1 MVAAE
6 GQLEVAHAAPH
17 QPMRLPLA
25 VFLAGG
31 YAKQLA
37 MNGFSIREG
46 MNALKPYVRLKGA
59 SAKSLK
65 A

>member
-6 GQLEVAHAAPH
+6 GQLEVAHPAPH

-25 VFLAGG
+25 VFVADG

-46 MNALKPYVRLKGA
+46 MDALKP
-59 SAKSLK
+59 
-65 A
+65 